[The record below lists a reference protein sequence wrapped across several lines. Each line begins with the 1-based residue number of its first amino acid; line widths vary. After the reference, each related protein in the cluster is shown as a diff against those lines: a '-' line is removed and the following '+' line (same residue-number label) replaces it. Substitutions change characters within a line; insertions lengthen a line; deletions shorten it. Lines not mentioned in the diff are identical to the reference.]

1 LRNYRASDYIIY
13 ISFIQ
18 PLLSTMKTL
27 FNDKNIFYIILA
39 NVAVIYLHSF
49 EFFHTYFQI
58 FDFVDIAF
66 TVYFTVEIGY
76 KISLQEKSSFKS
88 RFKEYLSDNW
98 NKIDFFSVVLAIPSL
113 GVLIIEDLEIF
124 AGFTVLRSLRVF
136 KFLRIIEYIPEGKR
150 ISKQLFQALRA
161 IFFIIFAFVIY
172 STIISLI
179 SVSLFKS
186 SAPYYFSNAFDSF
199 FTIFKIF
206 SGDGFSDVVA
216 EIEANSSLQFIYFTK
231 FYFVFIVFTGS
242 ILGLSLI
249 NSIFIDQ
256 MNQIAEKN
264 DEQELSEIAKLKK
277 EISELKEIQKEIL
290 ESIKKH

>member
-1 LRNYRASDYIIY
+1 
-13 ISFIQ
+13 
-18 PLLSTMKTL
+18 MKTL
-27 FNDKNIFYIILA
+27 FNDRNIFYIILA

-49 EFFHTYFQI
+49 DSFKPYFHFFDGIDIGFTIYFI
-58 FDFVDIAF
+58 L
-66 TVYFTVEIGY
+66 EIIY
-76 KISLQEKSSFKS
+76 KISTIGGHTFRT
-88 RFKEYLSDNW
+88 RFKNYFKDSW
-98 NKIDFFSVVLAIPSL
+98 NKIDFFSVVLALPSL
-113 GVLIIEDLEIF
+113 GVLITEDLEVF
-124 AGFTVLRSLRVF
+124 AGFTVLKSLRVF

-150 ISKQLFQALRA
+150 ISKQLFNALKA
-161 IFFIIFAFVIY
+161 IFFIIFAFLIY

-179 SVSLFKS
+179 SLSLFKS

-216 EIEANSSLQFIYFTK
+216 EIELHSSIQFIYFTK

-264 DEQELSEIAKLKK
+264 EKEELSEISKLRN
-277 EISELKEIQKEIL
+277 EINDLKQLQEEIL
-290 ESIKKH
+290 RKINKWFFHIK

>member
-1 LRNYRASDYIIY
+1 
-13 ISFIQ
+13 
-18 PLLSTMKTL
+18 MKTL
-27 FNDKNIFYIILA
+27 FNDKNIFFIILA

-49 EFFHTYFQI
+49 DYFNQYFHI
-58 FDFVDIAF
+58 FDAIDIAF
-66 TVYFTVEIGY
+66 TLYFTTEIIY
-76 KISLQEKSSFKS
+76 KISAIEGNSLRK
-88 RFKEYLSDNW
+88 RFRNYLKDSW
-98 NKIDFFSVVLAIPSL
+98 HKIDFFSVVLALPSL
-113 GVLIIEDLEIF
+113 GVLITEDLEVF

-150 ISKQLFQALRA
+150 ISKQLFHALKA
-161 IFFIIFAFVIY
+161 IFFVIFAFLIY

-179 SVSLFKS
+179 SVTLFKS

-216 EIEANSSLQFIYFTK
+216 EIEIHSSIQFIYFTK

-256 MNQIAEKN
+256 MNQITETKEEA
-264 DEQELSEIAKLKK
+264 ELSEIAKLRN
-277 EISELKEIQKEIL
+277 EIAELKKLQKEL
-290 ESIKKH
+290 LKKVGN

>member
-1 LRNYRASDYIIY
+1 
-13 ISFIQ
+13 
-18 PLLSTMKTL
+18 MKTL

-49 EFFHTYFQI
+49 DYFAPHFHL
-58 FDFVDIAF
+58 FDAIDIAF
-66 TVYFTVEIGY
+66 TLYFITEIIY
-76 KISLQEKSSFKS
+76 KISAIEGNSLRK
-88 RFKEYLSDNW
+88 RFRNYLKDSW
-98 NKIDFFSVVLAIPSL
+98 HKIDFFSVVLALPSL
-113 GVLIIEDLEIF
+113 GVLITEDLEVF

-150 ISKQLFQALRA
+150 ISKQLFQALKA
-161 IFFIIFAFVIY
+161 IFFIIFAFLIY

-179 SVSLFKS
+179 SLSLFKS

-216 EIEANSSLQFIYFTK
+216 EIETNSSIQFIYFTK
-231 FYFVFIVFTGS
+231 FCFVFIVFTGS

-256 MNQIAEKN
+256 MNQIEEKN
-264 DEQELSEIAKLKK
+264 KKKEMSEIGKLRREIAELKK
-277 EISELKEIQKEIL
+277 LQTEIL
-290 ESIKKH
+290 QKIKH